1 MGEQEEMIKDIF
13 KTGVQIIKEMKEKD
27 QTTEETK
34 EKEKT
39 AEKNNVIKE
48 TKDTL
53 FEEKKSLI
61 IKNYIK
67 KNINDPILQLT

>member
-1 MGEQEEMIKDIF
+1 MQQKRHVKIAFFNKIGYNRSILYLQRKTMGEQEEMIKDIF

-39 AEKNNVIKE
+39 
-48 TKDTL
+48 
-53 FEEKKSLI
+53 
-61 IKNYIK
+61 
-67 KNINDPILQLT
+67 